1 MGKIVIFFIEFYR
14 NNFSIPIGE
23 HLGIKFCLFEP
34 SCSAY
39 GLECFKK
46 FNFIK
51 ATYLTLYRIIRCNP
65 FSKGGYDPVPER

>member
-1 MGKIVIFFIEFYR
+1 MGKIAIFFIELYR
-14 NNFSIPIGE
+14 KNISIPMGE
-23 HLGIKFCLFEP
+23 YLGIKFCLFEP

-46 FNFIK
+46 FNFFK
-51 ATYLTLYRIIRCNP
+51 AIYLTLYRIIRCNP